1 MLHDNRALESYS
13 NSLCEK
19 EKKKKIEAY
28 KWLFRNRNLSR
39 IDTTVFQKVWFE
51 FSWSMEVVI
60 ETLTRSDLT
69 VSIFTFVKMFN
80 WCL

>member
-19 EKKKKIEAY
+19 RKKKKIEAY

-69 VSIFTFVKMFN
+69 VSIFTFVKTFN